1 MSNLFDK
8 IDDFESESMDDFEI
22 ESEKFDRMIRSSEQY
37 LEKLM
42 NDIKKSM
49 RSQAKKSAKQFL
61 DRYGL

>member
-1 MSNLFDK
+1 MSDLFDK
-8 IDDFESESMDDFEI
+8 INEFENEN
-22 ESEKFDRMIRSSEQY
+22 EKFDKMIRSSEQY

-61 DRYGL
+61 NRYGL

>member
-8 IDDFESESMDDFEI
+8 IDDFESESMDDFKI

>member
-8 IDDFESESMDDFEI
+8 INEFES
-22 ESEKFDRMIRSSEQY
+22 ESEKFDKMIHSSEQY

-42 NDIKKSM
+42 NEIKKSM
-49 RSQAKKSAKQFL
+49 RRQAKKSAKQFL

>member
-8 IDDFESESMDDFEI
+8 IDDFESESMDDFKI

-61 DRYGL
+61 DRHGL

>member
-1 MSNLFDK
+1 MSDLFDK
-8 IDDFESESMDDFEI
+8 MNEFES

-49 RSQAKKSAKQFL
+49 RRQAKKSAKQFL